1 MNTHLKQLIEIS
13 HLDKEIDSLE
23 PLIREKRKDLDK
35 ALNDKEA
42 KNKAILNLEEEKLAL
57 KLQVSKNEQTLQDT
71 NAKIASIQKKM
82 SEIKSERELRS
93 LNIEEDIAK
102 ERSNQ
107 ANREI
112 ENLQNEIKRKSEK
125 QEDLKKEMLE
135 LEKLALELE
144 SLVENEVKNIKETQ
158 QIIFKKK
165 EDLVEKTEPKI
176 YSFMKG
182 SEDGRK
188 TRAL

>member
-112 ENLQNEIKRKSEK
+112 ENLQNEIKHKSEK
-125 QEDLKKEMLE
+125 QEVLKKEMLE
-135 LEKLALELE
+135 L
-144 SLVENEVKNIKETQ
+144 KN
-158 QIIFKKK
+158 
-165 EDLVEKTEPKI
+165 
-176 YSFMKG
+176 
-182 SEDGRK
+182 
-188 TRAL
+188 

>member
-93 LNIEEDIAK
+93 LN
-102 ERSNQ
+102 
-107 ANREI
+107 
-112 ENLQNEIKRKSEK
+112 
-125 QEDLKKEMLE
+125 
-135 LEKLALELE
+135 
-144 SLVENEVKNIKETQ
+144 
-158 QIIFKKK
+158 
-165 EDLVEKTEPKI
+165 
-176 YSFMKG
+176 
-182 SEDGRK
+182 
-188 TRAL
+188 

>member
-1 MNTHLKQLIEIS
+1 M
-13 HLDKEIDSLE
+13 
-23 PLIREKRKDLDK
+23 
-35 ALNDKEA
+35 NDKEA

-107 ANREI
+107 YNREI

-144 SLVENEVKNIKETQ
+144 S
-158 QIIFKKK
+158 
-165 EDLVEKTEPKI
+165 
-176 YSFMKG
+176 
-182 SEDGRK
+182 
-188 TRAL
+188 